1 MVCLWSQECHFIHFL
16 STIQIGIVNLWLG
29 SIHPIVGKASTERR
43 LSSHQVLSKCLG
55 TYTCAHMHT
64 CKRLVLIYYIVNYE
78 KLYQRIMPILFCLK
92 CCCLHFNSKIKFYII
107 GWIVGLKLLVV
118 IAVLPSQYFVC
129 LFLQHWT
136 YLQIIFFIKQF
147 IYLISAF
154 VPNSHGRQNNL
165 LTNRV
170 CYQFRS
176 PVWDLEKTETK

>member
-1 MVCLWSQECHFIHFL
+1 
-16 STIQIGIVNLWLG
+16 
-29 SIHPIVGKASTERR
+29 
-43 LSSHQVLSKCLG
+43 
-55 TYTCAHMHT
+55 
-64 CKRLVLIYYIVNYE
+64 
-78 KLYQRIMPILFCLK
+78 MPILFCLK